1 MDTITER
8 IVRALTQTAS
18 VVNDATGG
26 IYDRDLRRTGS
37 GATPL
42 AFDADGDILP
52 TVMVDDAGDV
62 REPFSHRGAV
72 QGTVYV
78 WVFGGRSVK
87 GEEQVE
93 DLVRKIRNTLL
104 GWRDTDPTYGAGAEL
119 VPIARLGLMADDTAI
134 WDRLAFSYAAFLP
147 NATV

>member
-1 MDTITER
+1 MDSIAER
-8 IVRALTQTAS
+8 ITRALTQTQS
-18 VVNDATGG
+18 VVSDATGG

-78 WVFGGRSVK
+78 WVFAGRSVK

-93 DLVRKIRNTLL
+93 DLIRKIRGVLL

-119 VPIARLGLMADDTAI
+119 VPIARLGLQSDDQAMF
-134 WDRLAFSYAAFLP
+134 DRLAFSYAAFLP
-147 NATV
+147 NANI

>member
-1 MDTITER
+1 MDTIVER

-18 VVNDATGG
+18 VVSDATGG

-37 GATPL
+37 GSTPL
-42 AFDADGDILP
+42 AFDPDGDIMP

-62 REPFSHRGAV
+62 REPFSHRTAM

-78 WVFGGRSVK
+78 WVFAGRSVK

-93 DLVRKIRNTLL
+93 DLVRKIRGVLL

-119 VPIARLGLMADDTAI
+119 VPIARLGLMADEQAV

-147 NATV
+147 NATI